1 MTDLWT
7 CVVPMD
13 SQNTSLYTE
22 GEQFA
27 ACELFQ
33 YEWTEQEAY
42 DKGYRRPFATDY
54 ANRIWGTDANAFGR
68 PITSSKLAV
77 FISDIY
83 RSCYLQYSQDEDWN
97 GVTTRRFN
105 IQPKDLENSTA
116 NPVNAQFYAFGPS
129 GMENTT
135 AATGVPVFV
144 SFPHFLHGD
153 TRLVSAVEGL
163 NPNDAEHESN
173 LDMEPQTGL
182 LTQAHKRLQVNYQ
195 MVNKKF
201 PQTNPQDINLAT
213 SLCSNFSQ
221 IIELVDQFG
230 NMTIPVPNC
239 TLTVFTELF
248 TCFGTPMEWKF
259 YNDEIFFP
267 YGWADEHFKLPDSD
281 ADDVHDSLFL
291 IQDLAHQTQFW
302 ALIAAGILFTI
313 ILAMLYRGH
322 LDMLARGETVWHAF
336 DETSPSGEYKY
347 QPVKQGDGS
356 GKL

>member
-163 NPNDAEHESN
+163 NPNEDVHDSIF
-173 LDMEPQTGL
+173 DVEPQTGL
-182 LTQAHKRLQVNYQ
+182 PTLAHKRLQVNYQ
-195 MVNKKF
+195 MIDKIL
-201 PQTNPQDINLAT
+201 PQTNPSNTILVNEICANISNIIETLAQYDIYTKNIT
-213 SLCSNFSQ
+213 SLSC
-221 IIELVDQFG
+221 
-230 NMTIPVPNC
+230 NMTLFND
-239 TLTVFTELF
+239 LF
-248 TCFGTPMEWKF
+248 TCFNTKAEWNM
-259 YNDEIFFP
+259 YNGEIFFP
-267 YGWADEHFKLPDSD
+267 YGWVDESFQLPNSD
-281 ADDVHDSLFL
+281 AEDIKNSLYLIDNIGVLIQFWFL
-291 IQDLAHQTQFW
+291 I
-302 ALIAAGILFTI
+302 IADILFTI
-313 ILAMLYRGH
+313 ILAMLYRGY
-322 LDMLARGETVWHAF
+322 LDFIVLN
-336 DETSPSGEYKY
+336 
-347 QPVKQGDGS
+347 
-356 GKL
+356 GKNPNILFENMGLIEDFIEEGNKTQ